1 MKIKI
6 IIIME
11 PFLQIY
17 IEIPCFIISTTI
29 CKIYNVCCAFV
40 LSTHLPG
47 NTVKLD
53 ESNYLFSLSLHLGS

>member
-1 MKIKI
+1 
-6 IIIME
+6 ME
-11 PFLQIY
+11 QFLQIY
-17 IEIPCFIISTTI
+17 IEILCFIISTTI

-47 NTVKLD
+47 KTVELD